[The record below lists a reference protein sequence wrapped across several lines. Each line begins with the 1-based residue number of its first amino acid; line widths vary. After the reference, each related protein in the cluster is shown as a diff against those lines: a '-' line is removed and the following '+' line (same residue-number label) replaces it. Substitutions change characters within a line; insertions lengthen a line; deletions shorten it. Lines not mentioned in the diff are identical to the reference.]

1 MSRTFTLV
9 DSLALG
15 DLHVFLGRAQR
26 IDDGSVRLIAES
38 GVLAVYV
45 SVLHPAGLLDESPTV
60 LGLRTFA
67 LANRD
72 LFDVVVPVRSLLA
85 RVEGLL
91 ESAAARP
98 TWNVDVTVPMQV
110 NTVTWAAISPPR
122 SGWRVLPRTS
132 TSVLDAAARA
142 GIAEVAAAL
151 PTGTGEQIVH
161 RVRTE
166 IWGRPIDGLDHVPAG
181 GAFAALSL
189 GFLGDKKPAV
199 VDALPNFDD
208 MVAGVS
214 TDASGPA
221 APKVSDADTVSVYES
236 GVWTRLTTPRGH
248 VLIKRRA
255 WAIAR

>member
-9 DSLALG
+9 DRLALS

-26 IDDGSVRLIAES
+26 VDDGSVRLIAES

-98 TWNVDVTVPMQV
+98 TWNVTVTVPMQV

-122 SGWRVLPRTS
+122 SGWRVLPRTQ
-132 TSVLDAAARA
+132 TSVLDASARA

-166 IWGRPIDGLDHVPAG
+166 IWGRSIDGLENVPAG
-181 GAFAALSL
+181 AAFAAFSL
-189 GFLGDKKPAV
+189 GFLGDSKRAI
-199 VDALPNFDD
+199 VDTLPKFDD
-208 MVAGVS
+208 MVAGNATAASSAPTVAD
-214 TDASGPA
+214 TDA
-221 APKVSDADTVSVYES
+221 VSVYES

>member
-1 MSRTFTLV
+1 
-9 DSLALG
+9 
-15 DLHVFLGRAQR
+15 
-26 IDDGSVRLIAES
+26 
-38 GVLAVYV
+38 
-45 SVLHPAGLLDESPTV
+45 LLDESPTV

-91 ESAAARP
+91 ESAVARP
-98 TWNVDVTVPMQV
+98 TWNVTVTVPMQV

-122 SGWRVLPRTS
+122 SGWRVLPRT
-132 TSVLDAAARA
+132 TTAVLEAAAKA
-142 GIAEVAAAL
+142 GIAEVAAAI
-151 PTGTGEQIVH
+151 PSGTGEQIVH

-166 IWGRPIDGLDHVPAG
+166 IWGRPIDELDHVPAG

-189 GFLGDKKPAV
+189 GFLGEPKPAI

-208 MVAGVS
+208 MVAGA
-214 TDASGPA
+214 TAAAAHPP
-221 APKVSDADTVSVYES
+221 APKISDADAVSVYES
-236 GVWTRLTTPRGH
+236 GAWTRLTTPRGH